1 MSVFT
6 PQSALAELV
15 EETTSK
21 LLSIIAE
28 NGVPIIVEHEW
39 RPDQKERVYYR
50 HSYQNLFFP
59 ELFQTAEPLISKSEK
74 YLRCKT
80 LFESDSIYGPHLN
93 NTVGA
98 NSSRR
103 KITFRDV
110 VYYATK
116 QMFDDTDRP
125 FLDQAKLNT
134 IIIDL
139 HEEFSSAWVN
149 VEEITPLFGFQSDIP
164 RIELDDDLSIEKLSK
179 KDISYLLNQG
189 IPLGHSVNADRAD
202 LPFPYAIFRRWK
214 SRKTFGENSN
224 ATGESDLEIVPQ
236 TIAFL
241 QLFKYGT
248 LHPVT
253 TVRRS
258 SGFFSSGTAFS
269 LGHFRPG
276 LRSSYRLTGNEME
289 AFRTFWKDL
298 YSARNRIPG
307 NLKLAL
313 RRYSLSDLRPNIE
326 DSMVDL
332 LIAAEAIFLTDS
344 DAELSYRLSH
354 RAAHFLSPTDRSKQR
369 EIFTKMKKA
378 YEVRSK
384 IVHGT
389 EIKNLKLPIKKD
401 GNRMMMWEFYEE
413 TRGLIRESLIQMLS
427 EQRKSSDTKFKADW
441 MSIVFSE

>member
-1 MSVFT
+1 
-6 PQSALAELV
+6 
-15 EETTSK
+15 
-21 LLSIIAE
+21 
-28 NGVPIIVEHEW
+28 
-39 RPDQKERVYYR
+39 
-50 HSYQNLFFP
+50 
-59 ELFQTAEPLISKSEK
+59 
-74 YLRCKT
+74 
-80 LFESDSIYGPHLN
+80 
-93 NTVGA
+93 
-98 NSSRR
+98 
-103 KITFRDV
+103 
-110 VYYATK
+110 
-116 QMFDDTDRP
+116 
-125 FLDQAKLNT
+125 
-134 IIIDL
+134 
-139 HEEFSSAWVN
+139 
-149 VEEITPLFGFQSDIP
+149 
-164 RIELDDDLSIEKLSK
+164 
-179 KDISYLLNQG
+179 
-189 IPLGHSVNADRAD
+189 
-202 LPFPYAIFRRWK
+202 
-214 SRKTFGENSN
+214 
-224 ATGESDLEIVPQ
+224 
-236 TIAFL
+236 
-241 QLFKYGT
+241 
-248 LHPVT
+248 
-253 TVRRS
+253 
-258 SGFFSSGTAFS
+258 
-269 LGHFRPG
+269 
-276 LRSSYRLTGNEME
+276 ME